1 MYLVFIWQ
9 RPLCWNVLRHIELLL
24 RVLLWNNFA
33 VHLNVAM
40 TLYQIIHVSC
50 LPQNLKMYL
59 HKQNL
64 DPVKCKIP
72 RGKTNVAFITFRNE
86 AAREVGRAYRCMWLK
101 GTEGIGWWQCACS
114 DVNTYICWGRLPRS
128 FLLESARDLVL
139 RPTQCLHIIVARC

>member
-1 MYLVFIWQ
+1 
-9 RPLCWNVLRHIELLL
+9 
-24 RVLLWNNFA
+24 
-33 VHLNVAM
+33 M

-86 AAREVGRAYRCMWLK
+86 AAREVGGAYRCM
-101 GTEGIGWWQCACS
+101 
-114 DVNTYICWGRLPRS
+114 
-128 FLLESARDLVL
+128 
-139 RPTQCLHIIVARC
+139 